1 MYQSSNKVTQKSRSH
16 LVLAQ
21 RPVGQASACAGLQ
34 SRSTGSQETL
44 TKCFL
49 LLLLTLLLTT
59 AATAQMASSTQN
71 MRRVGARLACQCGCP
86 DTVASCSM
94 LGCSFSHPAKEKI
107 AQMQASGVA
116 DSAIVTDFIK
126 TYGQGIY
133 RSEPN
138 TFGWL
143 VPYLA
148 LALGGVA
155 VIWFVRR
162 SRRPKPSLV
171 MDPRP
176 ARYNDQIDQELQNL
190 DK

>member
-1 MYQSSNKVTQKSRSH
+1 MFQWSSKVILL
-16 LVLAQ
+16 LVFS
-21 RPVGQASACAGLQ
+21 ASAW
-34 SRSTGSQETL
+34 
-44 TKCFL
+44 
-49 LLLLTLLLTT
+49 
-59 AATAQMASSTQN
+59 AQMASTKQD

-94 LGCSFSHPAKEKI
+94 LGCGFSHPAKEKI
-107 AQMQASGVA
+107 AKMQASGVA
-116 DSAIVTDFIK
+116 DSTIIDDFIK
-126 TYGQGIY
+126 AYGKGIY

-171 MDPRP
+171 MDPRL
-176 ARYNDQIDQELQNL
+176 ARYNDQIEQELQNL

>member
-1 MYQSSNKVTQKSRSH
+1 
-16 LVLAQ
+16 
-21 RPVGQASACAGLQ
+21 
-34 SRSTGSQETL
+34 
-44 TKCFL
+44 
-49 LLLLTLLLTT
+49 
-59 AATAQMASSTQN
+59 
-71 MRRVGARLACQCGCP
+71 
-86 DTVASCSM
+86 M

-107 AQMQASGVA
+107 AQMQASGVP
-116 DSAIVTDFIK
+116 DSTIIDDFIK
-126 TYGQGIY
+126 TYGKGIY

-148 LALGGVA
+148 LTLGAIA

-171 MDPRP
+171 MDPRL
-176 ARYNDQIDQELQNL
+176 ARYNDQIEQELQNL